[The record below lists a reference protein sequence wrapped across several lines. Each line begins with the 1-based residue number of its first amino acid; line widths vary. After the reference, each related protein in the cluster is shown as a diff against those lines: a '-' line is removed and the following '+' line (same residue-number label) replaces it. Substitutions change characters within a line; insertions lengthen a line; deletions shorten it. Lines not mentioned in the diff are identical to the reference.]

1 MKRTTKGFT
10 LVELLVVIGIIA
22 LLISILLPSLNK
34 ARETA
39 NRAKCA
45 SNLKQIGTALR
56 VYETQNNG
64 QYPRSVYNATSATAN
79 FVTWGSGATASF
91 TSADTFARNSA
102 GAFTVTG
109 ASDANTPQF
118 NDVTA
123 SFYLLIRTADMPSE
137 VFTCPSSNQEKWD
150 YDGGSNKA
158 EYWTNWKNLSQN
170 LSYSFQHM
178 YPSTAAV
185 GNGFAWNSSKQTSEH
200 AIASDKNPGV
210 PTGTP
215 AATIISV
222 STNAASSLMRLANS
236 PNHDQ
241 EGQQVLYGDGHVDWA
256 ATTFS
261 GVNKDS
267 IFTARLAVAR
277 DTPYISTSTN
287 VTTGGSP
294 VGSDDSFLVPF
305 AQ

>member
-45 SNLKQIGTALR
+45 SNLKQIGTAMR
-56 VYETQNNG
+56 VYETTNNG
-64 QYPRSVYNATSATAN
+64 QFPRAQSNPTAAAT
-79 FVTWGSGATASF
+79 FVTWGSGASSYFA
-91 TSADTFARNSA
+91 SADTFASNGTTYTNGGSA
-102 GAFTVTG
+102 
-109 ASDANTPQF
+109 SNTPTF

-123 SFYLLIRTADMPSE
+123 SFYLLIRSADLPSE
-137 VFTCPSSNQEKWD
+137 LFVCPSSNQEKWD
-150 YDGGSNKA
+150 YGGGANKP
-158 EYWTNWKNLSQN
+158 EGWTNWRSHTSN
-170 LSYSFQHM
+170 LSYSFQNM
-178 YPSTAAV
+178 YPSTAAI
-185 GNGFAWNSSKQTSEH
+185 GNGFFWNSSKMTSEN
-200 AIASDKNPGV
+200 AIAADKNPGI
-210 PTGTP
+210 PNPAP

-222 STNAASSLMRLANS
+222 STNAANSLMRLANS

-256 ATTFS
+256 ATTFA

-267 IFTARLAVAR
+267 IYTARLAANLN
-277 DTPYISTSTN
+277 TPYVSGTAN

-294 VGSDDSFLVPF
+294 VAADDSFLVPF